1 MKTFQLESFLDF
13 TYLSGL
19 NFSKCGA
26 YMAYTTH
33 KANLKNNGYDTDLCL
48 MNLKNQ
54 TEAIQLT
61 TSGKVGKYFWH
72 EGALVYTSIKDPD
85 IETRV
90 KSGEPLT
97 AFYKISPSGGESL
110 PYMTLPLKVLDIKP
124 IQTDLFLV
132 LASYLESYEVY
143 NQASKEEKAKLLED
157 WKDENLATVVEE
169 IPFWSNGGTFT
180 KGARNRLYLYDNST
194 GEYRALTS
202 ETMMVQHYD
211 YCEETGQLIYVGKD
225 YTDKMPL
232 TSEVYLGTLTSDAFS
247 PLTGGD
253 YSIHTAYIM
262 PEGQLLFWGHD
273 GLSYGLNQNGIF
285 YKFDLSQKV
294 MSVLYENPLL
304 TVGNTVGSDCRFGG
318 KRTLKKEKNELY
330 FISTEGFSAYLN
342 KLDMMGQCTK
352 LTALEGSVDDFDVY
366 EGSLVLSAMRGNL
379 ANELYKLS
387 NYEEEKIS
395 HHNEWLLEYSCSK
408 PEHLSIET
416 APGVFIDGWVM
427 KPNGFEKGKKY
438 PSILNIHGGP
448 KTVYGSVLYFEMQ
461 YFASQGYFV
470 FFCNPRGSDGKGNA
484 FADIRGKYGSID
496 YEDIMA
502 FTDKVLSENP
512 EMDIEKMFV
521 TGGSYG
527 GFMTNWIVGHTQRFK
542 AAASQRSISNWVT
555 EYGVTD
561 IGYYFVPDQIA
572 ATPWSDYEKLWSM
585 SPLKYA
591 DQVKTPTLFI
601 HSDEDYRCWI
611 PEAMQMF
618 TALKDHGV
626 PSKMVIFKGENHELS
641 RSGKPK
647 NRKRRIDE
655 ILKWFD
661 AHL

>member
-1 MKTFQLESFLDF
+1 MKTFQLETFLDF

-19 NFSKCGA
+19 NFSETGDFL
-26 YMAYTTH
+26 AYTTH
-33 KANLKNNGYDTDLCL
+33 KANLKTNGYDTDLFVSPL
-48 MNLKNQ
+48 ENQ
-54 TEAIQLT
+54 KAPVQLT

-72 EGALVYTSIKDPD
+72 ENGLVYSSMKDPE
-85 IETRV
+85 IENRV
-90 KSGEPLT
+90 KAGEPLT
-97 AFYKISPSGGESL
+97 AFYKISPSGGESV
-110 PYMTLPLKVLDIKP
+110 PYMEMPLKVLDIKP
-124 IQTDLFLV
+124 IQGDLFLV
-132 LASYLESYEVY
+132 LAQYLESYEHY
-143 NQASKEEKAKLLED
+143 NQASKEEKLKLIEA

-180 KGARNRLYLYDNST
+180 KGARNRLYLYDKST
-194 GEYRALTS
+194 AEYRALTS
-202 ETMMVQHYD
+202 ETMMVQHFD
-211 YCEETGQLIYVGKD
+211 YCEASGQLIYVGKD

-232 TSEVYLGTLTSDAFS
+232 TSEVYLGNLSSETFK
-247 PLTGGD
+247 PLTGGE
-253 YSIHTAYIM
+253 YAIHTAYIM
-262 PEGQLLFWGHD
+262 PEGQLIFWGHD
-273 GLSYGLNQNGIF
+273 RLSYGLNQNGIF
-285 YKFDLSQKV
+285 YKFDISQNK
-294 MSVLYENPLL
+294 MSVLYDNLML

-318 KRTLKKEKNELY
+318 KRTLKKDKNSLY
-330 FISTEGFSAYLN
+330 FISTEGFNAYLN
-342 KLDMMGQCTK
+342 KLDMAGQCTR

-366 EGSLVLSAMRGNL
+366 EEMLVINAMRGNSP
-379 ANELYKLS
+379 NELYCLS
-387 NYEEEKIS
+387 HSSEEKLS
-395 HHNEWLLEYSCSK
+395 HHNDWMLEYACST
-408 PEHLSIET
+408 PEHICIET
-416 APGVFIDGWVM
+416 EPGVFIDGWVM
-427 KPNGFEKGKKY
+427 KPIGFEKGKKY

-496 YEDIMA
+496 YDDIMA
-502 FTDKVLSENP
+502 FTDKVISENA
-512 EMDIEKMFV
+512 EIDSNRMYV

-527 GFMTNWIVGHTQRFK
+527 GFMTNWIVGHTHRFR

-572 ATPWSDYEKLWSM
+572 ATPWSDYEKLWAM

-591 DQVKTPTLFI
+591 NEVKTPTLFI
-601 HSDEDYRCWI
+601 HSDEDYRCWV

-655 ILKWFD
+655 ILKWFES
-661 AHL
+661 HQ